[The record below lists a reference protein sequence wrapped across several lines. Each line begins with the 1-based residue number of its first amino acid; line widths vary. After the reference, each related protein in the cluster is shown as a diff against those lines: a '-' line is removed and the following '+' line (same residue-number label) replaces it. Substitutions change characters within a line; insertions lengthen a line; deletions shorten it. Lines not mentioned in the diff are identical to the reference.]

1 MEQRC
6 SGRPRW
12 SSPWLTLQ
20 SPDSPV
26 RATEGRPGGCSLQCR
41 WVPASRGRP
50 VPPSL
55 LPARWAVGRAVGLR
69 QRLRGRRAGR
79 ALGTCC
85 TTTASP
91 GRAGCVTALP
101 GSACVHV
108 TRLVVRA
115 GVRPRVLSTLP
126 PAPTPASFCAS
137 LPGPPPPP
145 GSLRRNPGPAGTC
158 LLKESPALC
167 ILCSWLLHGSP
178 GQDLPEHLSW
188 FNLSTTT
195 SFY

>member
-1 MEQRC
+1 MPLGPRVPGPAGPALSTSC
-6 SGRPRW
+6 AVGGRASGR
-12 SSPWLTLQ
+12 
-20 SPDSPV
+20 
-26 RATEGRPGGCSLQCR
+26 AEPGPG
-41 WVPASRGRP
+41 
-50 VPPSL
+50 
-55 LPARWAVGRAVGLR
+55 GLR